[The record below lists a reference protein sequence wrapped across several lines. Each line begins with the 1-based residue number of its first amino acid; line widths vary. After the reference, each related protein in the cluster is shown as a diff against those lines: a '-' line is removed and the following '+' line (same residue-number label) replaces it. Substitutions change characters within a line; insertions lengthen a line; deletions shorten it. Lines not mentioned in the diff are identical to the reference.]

1 MVIRDKAQKEESSL
15 NSKNVSVAS
24 EKNQRSRETLAYLLR
39 NSFGWVR
46 GSKSIHLD
54 RKTQSSKTRLLENTG
69 PLRTKKDEQN

>member
-15 NSKNVSVAS
+15 KSKNNISVAS

-54 RKTQSSKTRLLENTG
+54 RKTQSSKTRLREHW
-69 PLRTKKDEQN
+69 PSQNEER